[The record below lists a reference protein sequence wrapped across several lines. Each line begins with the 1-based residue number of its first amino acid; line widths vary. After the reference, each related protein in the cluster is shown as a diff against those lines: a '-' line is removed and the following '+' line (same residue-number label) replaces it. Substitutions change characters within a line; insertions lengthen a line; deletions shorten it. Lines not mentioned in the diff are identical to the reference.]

1 MLLSLDAVGSGAASK
16 NQSIKTA
23 GFRAVS
29 KNKCKTKKN
38 RWRQTS
44 RYTTL
49 EWTQFSFE
57 II

>member
-1 MLLSLDAVGSGAASK
+1 MLLSLEAVGSGAASK

-23 GFRAVS
+23 GFRSVS
-29 KNKCKTKKN
+29 KNKCKTKKI

-49 EWTQFSFE
+49 
-57 II
+57 